1 VVSVDVD
8 DAELRDV
15 WRTTGRASIRT
26 AVRAYGTTTAG
37 MANLQRRWA
46 YGL

>member
-15 WRTTGRASIRT
+15 WRTTGRASIRP